1 MSRFKQRKGQKRTR
15 KFAFG
20 VGAALCAALLAVT
33 VAVAAPGGSSGS
45 SSSSSSNATTGSTT
59 PVSSVTPANT
69 TVNFFDYWVDTET
82 GLTNINSGNDYDS
95 KGINSGHSL
104 KFNYGKGSG
113 INKWTGSAATAS
125 FVSNTLVDGYPQI
138 AKGTYTVNGT
148 SGTVSSNESLAY
160 LFNDS
165 DVDSTGEAGATVS
178 GKRAYTNVSGL
189 FQKDSNGYYTYD
201 CTKNYALFVADD
213 ANTSGAFNVY
223 NIPGVN
229 GNFFPLTGSNGTAT
243 TSSSANVSTML
254 SNVFNISGTSMTAK
268 SLNGE
273 NTSSINH
280 HMGLSMDTTFS
291 QPVNGKVSSSQDM
304 TYSFS
309 GDDDV
314 WVYIDGVLVGDLGG
328 IHSAATLDINFATG
342 KVVINSGKTS
352 GSTSLE
358 TSTTLYD
365 LYKAAGKTSVTSWNG
380 STYADNTPHELKF
393 FYLERGAGASDMK
406 LSFNLETQV
415 ASDVMKYDDVGKA
428 LPGATFELYTAD
440 ENWSDSK
447 GTEGAS
453 PIAYGTTDSD
463 GKLTLKKASD
473 GSILSFDTEYNN
485 NKTAYYNLYETS
497 VPDGYQINT
506 YKEKCGHLKYVA
518 SSRDG
523 EVTGGVITAP
533 EVEVDGT
540 NYAQAWL
547 TGGMLSAKETI
558 TAEEDSYY
566 YATNTGAIDT
576 KKGTFKIDE
585 GATFAVVLRHD
596 SGTDNSEANW
606 HPVYGTPTSGYTIE
620 SGSGVSAA
628 IKAAQNS
635 DNNLAQVFEKGTTG
649 FYGVSLTDLPGDI
662 SKYVF
667 MMDSAAVAKGEADYT
682 VEVYHTT
689 ASSLAGATESNTY
702 PVYNGAS
709 TVVSSAN
716 VMQRQFATSV
726 NVTNIKNRIWV
737 GKTNSDGN
745 AVLGAKFSLYKADD
759 ITVAADGT
767 YKVKA
772 GKTAYDSLTV
782 SGKDAVYDTEG
793 FACFPDNGEKQAVL
807 EKGTYYL
814 VETEAP
820 SGYEVNNIATK
831 VIVDAMGVY
840 ADAGAK
846 DDGVHTVVSAGSLIT
861 SMAQYG
867 LSSGIDHTLTNV
879 TGTLQKG
886 TYSGDPTTIVSGIS
900 WGAVDTSAGSL
911 ALTLNRPTTDADTA
925 AAIANYPALWYVAFD
940 STTGKEVDSF
950 LWNDEG
956 IARMKVTQDYA
967 TTTAEIAGTTKS
979 ATKLGDLE
987 LNQLTSDTTA
997 VVYTDHHSAVKA
1009 DGPVAG
1015 QVTLDG
1021 RNWTDTDEFTFSLT
1035 PADDATKTAVSQKV
1049 VSGIVDTATATKPDS
1064 GSVADFSFANDS
1076 SDGKLGFNEAGE
1088 YKFNVTQTTV
1098 GADGVTVDTHV
1109 STVTYKVELG
1119 TDGALK
1125 VTSVAYDNSAATTD
1139 SDKAVEGKAAFTNSV
1154 PAKTASVTGADGKL
1168 TDIEGNLVGVGSQI
1182 TYTINWVNNAYET
1195 VDGQKVAQAATVTV
1209 TDELPEGVTYVS
1221 SDNSGT
1227 LGTDGKTVTWTLADQ
1242 AANASGQVTV
1252 TVTVNDKAIE
1262 TIENNATINVKD
1274 NSSYN
1279 STYNTTPS
1287 KVNVPKK
1294 TVSGVDANGKTKVG
1308 DELTYTVSFKL
1319 DEPAEAITVTDTV
1332 PTGTSY
1338 VAESAKCE
1346 TEGADATIKSESGTI
1361 SWSFDKLQAGTYTV
1375 SFKAKVTA
1383 DAVSQTDGVQNQ
1395 AEVQVGA
1402 NGSKLKSNKVTT
1414 PLATGDMDVKLV
1426 TNPTDTGDTFDVTV
1440 KLTDSDG
1447 NPISGKF
1454 GEGDSAV
1461 TFTDGELVIKDM
1473 GNGDTKTLSGLPA
1486 GATYTVTQTDVDGYT
1501 TTYTVNDSAV
1511 STATGKID
1519 STTAQHVVITD
1530 TLGKVATV
1538 ERNGSLVNA
1547 DGQLIGAGDVVTYE
1561 INWVNNATD
1570 DDGNLTKAT
1579 VTVTDAIPAGT
1590 ELVENS
1596 ISDKGTN
1603 TDGTITWNL
1612 GEQAAGASG
1621 TVSFKVKVTD
1631 AAVEGAVDNQASIT
1645 IGNNPAV
1652 DTNKTESKMPK
1663 KTVARLAAGSTTPGE
1678 AVTSGSKAAVGDTLV
1693 YNVSFTVPSDCD
1705 SLTVSD
1711 VVPTGTAYVAGS
1723 ADNDGS
1729 FDQATGIVTWNLGKQ
1744 TAGSTVNVS
1753 FKVTILASALTD
1765 TSSTVENTA
1774 KVKIGADGPEVSS
1787 NKVPTDIAEPV
1798 TPDAK
1803 DTPTVTKMMTG
1814 ADATEAFTF
1823 TMKAADDVTAAALE
1837 SGAITGTD
1845 MAKGTDDVWS
1855 VSKSTSATSFIK
1867 KNGTED
1873 VSFNNPTFKAPGVY
1887 KFNIT
1892 EVKGSVVGVT
1902 YDDHTYTV
1910 TYTVAATTDATKL
1923 TVTVATSA
1931 EDGGSQFTNAYS
1943 TSGSYGS
1950 LGGMRIVK
1958 TLTGRDLEADQ
1969 FEFTIEGNDDA
1980 STKKLTDSKLD
1991 STIKVKNAAL
2001 DDEGKSQVAVLSGLT
2016 FDTSDEGKTY
2026 TYKISETNAAGDG
2039 YTNDSTY
2046 WTAAISVHVAS
2057 DGSLYSVTAVKH
2069 YDASTKEITED
2080 AAEYSTEKDKVTALV
2095 NFANSYKGTGTLDG
2109 GESGKGPISVNKTL
2123 TGADM
2128 TAGEFKFDLS
2138 LLSNATDGAA
2148 ISVQTDATN
2157 AEAKAGEQ
2165 GAVKFDAIK
2174 YVVSDASAQT
2184 VDGALDLRWAVN
2196 NGYATK
2202 TKNTDGKTVY
2212 TLKYQVSEDTVG
2224 MPDGVITDSGTTAT
2238 VTVNVVDNGDGKLS
2252 PSVDY
2257 GAGNSSVEFK
2267 NTKLT
2272 GKTASVTRDGQA
2284 TTADGQL
2291 VSVGEQIT
2299 YTINWVNNAYITGT
2313 DGQKTAVAATVTVTD
2328 VLPAGLEFVSA
2339 SEGGTNSD
2347 GTVTWSIKADAGA
2360 HGSVTV
2366 TAEVT
2371 EAALTAGKVENTA
2384 EIKVNDNPSYKTD
2397 PNKVIVPAKTASGTS
2412 TDGSAKVGD
2421 ELTYAVKFEVP
2432 ADATEATV
2440 TDKVPTGTEY
2450 VDGSASEGGSLSNGT
2465 VTWKLTGLTPGSAV
2479 TVSFKAKITSAA
2491 VTTNQVENTAS
2502 VAVGPNGP
2510 SVNTN
2515 PVTTKV
2521 PTGDLTV
2528 KVENNGGNADDTFDV
2543 TVKITDPE
2551 GNPVSGTF
2559 GGHEFN
2565 NDGETTFTK
2574 KGGDTET
2581 LNDLPGGLTYTVTQ
2595 TGKDGYTTT
2604 YTVNGDPADPA
2615 KGTVDPES
2623 PATVVITNTYGK
2635 TASVERGGQTVSVN
2649 GQTVGAGETVTY
2661 NVNWVNNATA
2671 TVDGVKAPVAANVT
2685 VTDVLPDGV
2694 DFVEAAGAEY
2704 DETTRTLTWDLGEK
2718 KAGETGTVTVKV
2730 KVSET
2735 DLNGD
2740 SISNT
2745 AKVKLVN
2752 DKAGVSTEVPTNP
2765 SVIYVPKKSV
2775 SGTADDGSAKVG
2787 DELTYSIKFKAGAD
2801 GAATVTDVLPTGTE
2815 FVSATNNGSYNKDTN
2830 TVTWNLSNLSTA
2842 DTTTVSV
2849 TVKVT
2854 EAAVAYGNDGVS
2866 NQATIVV
2873 GKDGPAVKTN
2883 KINFNAKSG
2892 SLSIAKTVT
2901 ATEAVPAPADKEFTF
2916 TVALTDSKGT
2926 ALTGNY
2932 KYSGTTD
2939 GATTC
2944 EGYIAN
2950 GETIKLKANGSVT
2963 VADLPE
2969 GAKFTV
2975 TEASEAGFTTT
2986 YKVDGVAAETATGS
3000 IAANATS
3007 ALVVDNSYS
3016 ATPATVKGS
3025 TDLKFAKILAGRD
3038 WTSDD
3043 KFTFTIKAVTD
3054 GAPMPE
3060 KTAVEVTSEIA
3071 KSNDKVEFSFGDI
3084 ELTAPGTYEYTV
3096 TETGNTA
3103 TDVLSDQVPAKVTV
3117 VVTDDGKGVLSAKTT
3132 IENATFDNVAVVK
3145 TATFADKADSD
3156 EEATDVKVGD
3166 VLQYAIPWSN
3176 TTDAEAVIVV
3186 TDTLAEG
3193 LTLDETTLDSSASY
3207 DKASHTI
3214 TWTIKADKTESGT
3227 VGFRAT
3233 VNSAAVKTIET
3244 DGTASL
3250 ANTAKVSV
3258 EDNPNVTAT
3267 SKPFTSTVKT
3277 GEVDVSVVNKGGD
3290 PAKEFTVTVTV
3301 TDKGGNPVT
3310 GTFGGTTYD
3319 IDGKTTFTMKN
3330 GDDPT
3335 KLTGLPEGATVTVTQ
3350 TDEDGYT
3357 TTYTVNGGESTSD
3370 PAKATVDPKTPQK
3383 VVITNTYDDSIS
3395 KEVSTDDL
3403 FTKTLN
3409 GRDWT
3414 EADTVSFKITAETE
3428 GAPLPESTT
3437 VSVDG
3442 HAKSA
3447 KNGEAVKFGFGTI
3460 KYSYKDLDG
3469 VEYKDGKRTKDF
3481 VYNVFEIPGSTA
3493 GVSYDEHTAQLKVTV
3508 TDNGDGTMS
3517 AIAAVVT
3524 TTDAAF
3530 TNTFRS
3536 TVDYS
3541 ANGGVEVSK
3550 TVNGHAMTD
3559 GQFAYT
3565 VTADDKAAKKL
3576 GLDTDKH
3583 AYKVTAADDGNS
3595 SVIDLFNGKDV
3606 VFGPEDEGTYT
3617 FTIDETTAPEGSC
3630 YKHDSEQRT
3639 VTIEVA
3645 VDKSTGEVTVT
3656 TTAKKGEEVV
3666 ATSSVKSTDKPGSSA
3681 KITVPFESTYEAK
3694 GQIGGD
3700 GAEVNLEA
3708 TKTLTGRD
3716 MVAGEFSF
3724 VVNDVNGNQIATGTN
3739 AAASAGSAATV
3750 TFDKIEYS
3758 IESLKAAVEA
3768 GTATKVVDPTTSNA
3782 TFTMQYTVAEDTDGL
3797 ADKGVTGTATSFA
3810 ITVTVADNG
3819 DGTLTP
3825 SVAYPKDTTAL
3836 AFVNSYSSES
3846 APVSFAGT
3854 KVLSKEESLTRELK
3868 DGEFE
3873 FTIKATDE
3881 KGDPVEDKH
3890 LSELDSTT
3898 AKNDASHNVKFGE
3911 VTYTQDDLAGVAAD
3925 DNGTRTKTFYY
3936 EVSET
3941 IPEHADTSV
3950 TYDTTHKF
3958 TVVLTDDGKGHLT
3971 AVPVAEE
3978 GTVQGSDFCFTNTYR
3993 VTPKDSSITD
4003 DPAEGQ
4009 LAIKVAK
4016 TLNGRD
4022 MIADEFHFELI
4033 DEDGNPVASGSN
4045 DADGVVTF
4053 TYQRYEKAGTHNYT
4067 LREVVPAEDDQLGGI
4082 TYDDTTYKVT
4092 TTVTDNEDGTLAVTH
4107 VLYDAKGNVIADKDG
4122 KTATA
4127 SFENSYEPV
4136 STTAKLGAAK
4146 VLSGATLAKDQF
4158 TFTVTDEDGKVAA
4171 QAKNDASGQISFPEL
4186 TFTADDMVD
4195 ADGERVMTKTFTYKV
4210 AETNDAQANVTYDG
4224 TVYTANVTVTD
4235 DGKGQLS
4242 AQVSYEGDKTP
4253 VFNNIYN
4260 DSSKGGSNGN
4270 SNATTA
4276 VKTGDGVLQGLL
4288 TLIGAAMAA
4297 AAGTVAMN
4305 VRRKRNSMGK

>member
-33 VAVAAPGGSSGS
+33 VATPVAHASVLDDAANFLSGVGNSISNALSGSSNVNAAATTDSSSSGS
-45 SSSSSSNATTGSTT
+45 SAANINGPTETVSGTSVSDRVSVMDYEKLLGSLDVENSISTANIGRIWTDKSVSTTDLSDGYENGVTVKKADNSDFLTTLTAISSTSNLMSMSNTPLDIVLVLDASGSMNYSMSSDSTATTTSDSRIYALKQAANAFIDQIAAANDKVSDTNLQHKVSLVKFAGDDNSSVGNETYSSGGWGSSTKYNYSQTMMNLTTCSSDAATNMKAMINNISPGGATQAGYGMSHAKDELENNGRSNAKKIVIFFTDGTPTSSSSWEDAVASSAVTYANQMKTNGATIYGINILSGSDATSDPTSSSTSNVNKFMHAVSSNYPSATYTASSSSSGSGWRPGGSTT
-59 PVSSVTPANT
+59 
-69 TVNFFDYWVDTET
+69 
-82 GLTNINSGNDYDS
+82 
-95 KGINSGHSL
+95 
-104 KFNYGKGSG
+104 
-113 INKWTGSAATAS
+113 
-125 FVSNTLVDGYPQI
+125 
-138 AKGTYTVNGT
+138 TYTWNFGT
-148 SGTVSSNESLAY
+148 R
-160 LFNDS
+160 
-165 DVDSTGEAGATVS
+165 STA
-178 GKRAYTNVSGL
+178 
-189 FQKDSNGYYTYD
+189 
-201 CTKNYALFVADD
+201 
-213 ANTSGAFNVY
+213 
-223 NIPGVN
+223 
-229 GNFFPLTGSNGTAT
+229 
-243 TSSSANVSTML
+243 
-254 SNVFNISGTSMTAK
+254 
-268 SLNGE
+268 
-273 NTSSINH
+273 
-280 HMGLSMDTTFS
+280 
-291 QPVNGKVSSSQDM
+291 
-304 TYSFS
+304 
-309 GDDDV
+309 
-314 WVYIDGVLVGDLGG
+314 
-328 IHSAATLDINFATG
+328 
-342 KVVINSGKTS
+342 
-352 GSTSLE
+352 
-358 TSTTLYD
+358 
-365 LYKAAGKTSVTSWNG
+365 
-380 STYADNTPHELKF
+380 
-393 FYLERGAGASDMK
+393 
-406 LSFNLETQV
+406 
-415 ASDVMKYDDVGKA
+415 
-428 LPGATFELYTAD
+428 
-440 ENWSDSK
+440 
-447 GTEGAS
+447 
-453 PIAYGTTDSD
+453 TDSD
-463 GKLTLKKASD
+463 GNAINYFKTATSADELSEVFKDIEQQIVSDAGYPTKVTEGGADTSGYITFNDQLGDYMQVTDLSTLVYNGKIYTSTGKTTEGNVDTYAFEGEVSAGASKSNLNKIIIQVTRSTDLATGDKVVAMVPASLIPLHHYSVSLT
-473 GSILSFDTEYNN
+473 
-485 NKTAYYNLYETS
+485 NKTMTTDSTSPVVICYSSAVKSDALAKLADPDDAMKAYMKDNTDPTTGKVKFYSNKWSGKESGDAYAGFEPAEGNLY
-497 VPDGYQINT
+497 
-506 YKEKCGHLKYVA
+506 
-518 SSRDG
+518 
-523 EVTGGVITAP
+523 
-533 EVEVDGT
+533 
-540 NYAQAWL
+540 
-547 TGGMLSAKETI
+547 
-558 TAEEDSYY
+558 YY
-566 YATNTGAIDT
+566 YTSDTALYTDSSFTTQATT
-576 KKGTFKIDE
+576 IDE
-585 GATFAVVLRHD
+585 GATYYYKHSYYALKD
-596 SGTDNSEANW
+596 A
-606 HPVYGTPTSGYTIE
+606 TP
-620 SGSGVSAA
+620 
-628 IKAAQNS
+628 N
-635 DNNLAQVFEKGTTG
+635 
-649 FYGVSLTDLPGDI
+649 
-662 SKYVF
+662 
-667 MMDSAAVAKGEADYT
+667 ADYT
-682 VEVYHTT
+682 SATGTPNEVTEAIELPGST
-689 ASSLAGATESNTY
+689 AKIY
-702 PVYNGAS
+702 
-709 TVVSSAN
+709 
-716 VMQRQFATSV
+716 
-726 NVTNIKNRIWV
+726 
-737 GKTNSDGN
+737 SDGN
-745 AVLGAKFSLYKADD
+745 DISTDDSGYLYVKSGTPRLNFINTLYSTYNPPSDNVTKTATEVLNPTWKDSSSETVNSDTIVSYQGNNGMVSASQSTTLSGDDFVAVSKTLTGRDMADD
-759 ITVAADGT
+759 ETFGFTLTPDAAT
-767 YKVKA
+767 Q
-772 GKTAYDSLTV
+772 TAISNNELTLSTTSATV
-782 SGKDAVYDTEG
+782 SGAKAGTAAKANFGTATFTKPGTYNFTVEETSWNGNALPTDGTHNIQFDHHTATVQVVVSLD
-793 FACFPDNGEKQAVL
+793 DNGKL
-807 EKGTYYL
+807 
-814 VETEAP
+814 
-820 SGYEVNNIATK
+820 IA
-831 VIVDAMGVY
+831 
-840 ADAGAK
+840 
-846 DDGVHTVVSAGSLIT
+846 S
-861 SMAQYG
+861 
-867 LSSGIDHTLTNV
+867 
-879 TGTLQKG
+879 
-886 TYSGDPTTIVSGIS
+886 
-900 WGAVDTSAGSL
+900 
-911 ALTLNRPTTDADTA
+911 
-925 AAIANYPALWYVAFD
+925 
-940 STTGKEVDSF
+940 
-950 LWNDEG
+950 
-956 IARMKVTQDYA
+956 
-967 TTTAEIAGTTKS
+967 
-979 ATKLGDLE
+979 
-987 LNQLTSDTTA
+987 
-997 VVYTDHHSAVKA
+997 
-1009 DGPVAG
+1009 
-1015 QVTLDG
+1015 
-1021 RNWTDTDEFTFSLT
+1021 
-1035 PADDATKTAVSQKV
+1035 
-1049 VSGIVDTATATKPDS
+1049 
-1064 GSVADFSFANDS
+1064 
-1076 SDGKLGFNEAGE
+1076 
-1088 YKFNVTQTTV
+1088 
-1098 GADGVTVDTHV
+1098 
-1109 STVTYKVELG
+1109 STVNG
-1119 TDGALK
+1119 G
-1125 VTSVAYDNSAATTD
+1125 S
-1139 SDKAVEGKAAFTNSV
+1139 FTNGYI
-1154 PAKTASVTGADGKL
+1154 AKTASVDGQNVSAN
-1168 TDIEGNLVGVGSQI
+1168 GNLVGVGSQI

-1221 SDNSGT
+1221 SDNGGK
-1227 LGTDGKTVTWTLADQ
+1227 LGDDGKTVTWTLADQ

-1262 TIENNATINVKD
+1262 TIENTATINVKD

-1308 DELTYTVSFKL
+1308 DVLTYTVSFKL
-1319 DEPAEAITVTDTV
+1319 DEAAEAITVTDTV

-1338 VAESAKCE
+1338 VADSAKCD

-1361 SWSFDKLQAGTYTV
+1361 SWSFDKLLAGTYTV
-1375 SFKAKVTA
+1375 SFKVKVSA
-1383 DAVSQTDGVQNQ
+1383 DAVSQADGVQNQ
-1395 AEVQVGA
+1395 AEIQIGA

-1414 PLATGDMDVKLV
+1414 PLATGDLDVKLV

-1473 GNGDTKTLSGLPA
+1473 GNGVTKTLSGLPA
-1486 GATYTVTQTDVDGYT
+1486 GATYTVTQKSVDGYT

-1511 STATGKID
+1511 STATGKIS

-1538 ERNGSLVNA
+1538 ERNNTQVNA
-1547 DGQLIGAGDVVTYE
+1547 DGQLIGVGDTITYS

-1570 DDGNLTKAT
+1570 NGNPTKAT

-1603 TDGTITWNL
+1603 SDGTITWSL

-1711 VVPTGTAYVAGS
+1711 VVPTGTAYVADS

-1729 FDQATGIVTWNLGKQ
+1729 FDQATGAVTWNLGKQ

-1753 FKVTILASALTD
+1753 FKVTVLASALTD

-1774 KVKIGADGPEVSS
+1774 TVKIGADGPEVSS

-1823 TMKAADDVTAAALE
+1823 TMTAADDATAAALE

-1867 KNGTED
+1867 KNGTET

-1892 EVKGSVVGVT
+1892 EVKGSVDGVT

-1969 FEFTIEGNDDA
+1969 FEFTIVGNDDA

-2057 DGSLYSVTAVKH
+2057 DGSLYAVTAVRH
-2069 YDASTKEITED
+2069 FEASGKEITED
-2080 AAEYSTEKDKVTALV
+2080 AAEYSTEKGKVTALV

-2109 GESGKGPISVNKTL
+2109 GDSGKGPIAVNKTL

-2128 TAGEFKFDLS
+2128 TADEFKFDLS

-2148 ISVQTDATN
+2148 ISVQTGATN
-2157 AEAKAGEQ
+2157 AKAKAGEQ

-2202 TKNTDGKTVY
+2202 TKNTDVKTVY

-2224 MPDGVITDSGTTAT
+2224 MPDGVITDSDTTAT
-2238 VTVNVVDNGDGKLS
+2238 VTVNVVDNGDGTLS

-2257 GAGNSSVEFK
+2257 GTGNSSVEFK

-2299 YTINWVNNAYITGT
+2299 YTINWVNNAYTTVT
-2313 DGQKTAVAATVTVTD
+2313 DGTKTAAAATVTVTD
-2328 VLPAGLEFVSA
+2328 KLPAGLEFVSA
-2339 SEGGTNSD
+2339 SDGGTNSD
-2347 GTVTWSIKADAGA
+2347 GTVTWTVDAAAGA

-2366 TAEVT
+2366 TAKVT

-2384 EIKVNDNPSYKTD
+2384 EIKVGDNPSYKTD

-2412 TDGSAKVGD
+2412 ADGSAKVGD
-2421 ELTYAVKFEVP
+2421 TLTYTVKFEVP

-2450 VDGSASEGGSLSNGT
+2450 VDGSASEGGSLSDGS
-2465 VTWKLTGLTPGSAV
+2465 VTWKLTNLTPGSTV
-2479 TVSFKAKITSAA
+2479 TVSFQAKITSAA

-2502 VAVGPNGP
+2502 IKVGPNGP
-2510 SVNTN
+2510 SVKTN

-2559 GGHEFN
+2559 GGHEFDK
-2565 NDGETTFTK
+2565 DGTTTFTK
-2574 KGGDTET
+2574 KGGETET

-2595 TGKDGYTTT
+2595 TDKDGYTTT
-2604 YTVNGDPADPA
+2604 YTVNGTPADPA
-2615 KGTVDPES
+2615 TGTVDPEN

-2661 NVNWVNNATA
+2661 TINWVNNAFG
-2671 TVDGVKAPVAANVT
+2671 TVDGAKAPVAANVT

-2694 DFVEAAGAEY
+2694 DFVEATGAEY
-2704 DETTRTLTWDLGEK
+2704 YETTRTLTWNLGEK

-2730 KVSET
+2730 KVSDT
-2735 DLNGD
+2735 DANSD

-2765 SVIYVPKKSV
+2765 SVIDVPKKSV

-2801 GAATVTDVLPTGTE
+2801 GAATVTDVLPSGTE
-2815 FVSATNNGSYNKDTN
+2815 FVSATDGGSYSKDTN
-2830 TVTWNLSNLSTA
+2830 TVAWNLSNLSTA

-2892 SLSIAKTVT
+2892 KLSIAKTVT
-2901 ATEAVPAPADKEFTF
+2901 DTEAVPAPADKEFTF
-2916 TVALTDSKGT
+2916 TVALTDSKGA

-2932 KYSGTTD
+2932 KYAGTTD
-2939 GATTC
+2939 GTTAC

-2950 GETIKLKANGSVT
+2950 GGTIKLKANGSVT

-2975 TEASEAGFTTT
+2975 TESSEAGFATA
-2986 YKVDGVAAETATGS
+2986 YKVDGKTAETATGS
-3000 IAANATS
+3000 IAANGTS
-3007 ALVVDNSYS
+3007 AVVVDNSYS

-3060 KTAVEVTSEIA
+3060 ETAVEVTSETA

-3084 ELTAPGTYEYTV
+3084 QLTAPGTYEYAV

-3117 VVTDDGKGVLSAKTT
+3117 VVTDDGKGKLSAKTT
-3132 IENATFDNVAVVK
+3132 IENGTFDNVAVVK
-3145 TATFADKADSD
+3145 SATFADKTDSD

-3166 VLQYAIPWSN
+3166 VLEYAIPYSN
-3176 TTDAEAVIVV
+3176 TTGADATIVV

-3193 LTLDETTLDSSASY
+3193 LTLDETTLDSSAKY
-3207 DKASHTI
+3207 DKGTRTI
-3214 TWTIKADKTESGT
+3214 TWTIKAGQTESGT

-3233 VNSAAVKTIET
+3233 VNSAAVKTIAA

-3250 ANTAKVSV
+3250 ANSAKVSV
-3258 EDNPNVTAT
+3258 KDNPNVTAT
-3267 SKPFTSTVKT
+3267 SKPFTSKVKT

-3301 TDKGGNPVT
+3301 TDTLAEGLTLDENTLGSASYDERTRTITWTIKADKNESGTVDFRATVNSAAVKTIAADGSASLANTAKVSVKDNPKVTATSKPFTSTVKTGEVDVSVVNNGGDPAKEFTVTVAVTDKGGNPVT
-3310 GTFGGTTYD
+3310 GTFGDKTYD
-3319 IDGKTTFTMKN
+3319 NEGKTTFTMKD

-3350 TDEDGYT
+3350 TAEDGYT
-3357 TTYTVNGGESTSD
+3357 TTYTVNEGDSTST
-3370 PAKATVDPKTPQK
+3370 PANATVDPKTPQK

-3414 EADTVSFKITAETE
+3414 SADTARFKITAETE
-3428 GAPLPESTT
+3428 GAPMPESAIAT
-3437 VSVDG
+3437 VDG
-3442 HAKSA
+3442 NAKSA

-3460 KYSYKDLDG
+3460 KYSYKDLNG

-3481 VYNVFEIPGSTA
+3481 VYNVYEIPGSTA
-3493 GVSYDEHTAQLKVTV
+3493 GVTYDEHTAQLKVTV

-3517 AIAAVVT
+3517 AIAAFVT

-3617 FTIDETTAPEGSC
+3617 FTIDETTAPEDSG
-3630 YKHDSEQRT
+3630 YTHDSAQRT
-3639 VTIEVA
+3639 VTITVA

-3681 KITVPFESTYEAK
+3681 KITVPFESSYEAK
-3694 GQIGGD
+3694 GQIGGKD
-3700 GAEVNLEA
+3700 AKVNLEA

-3716 MVAGEFSF
+3716 MAEGEFSF
-3724 VVNDVNGNQIATGTN
+3724 VVADINGNQVATGSN
-3739 AAASAGSAATV
+3739 AKAAAGSAATV
-3750 TFDKIEYS
+3750 TFDTIEYS

-3768 GTATKVVDPTTSNA
+3768 GTATKVVDPETSNA
-3782 TFTMQYTVAEDTDGL
+3782 TFTMQYTVAEDTDSL
-3797 ADKGVTGTATSFA
+3797 PSGVTAGEKSFA
-3810 ITVTVADNG
+3810 ITVKVAD
-3819 DGTLTP
+3819 DGKGNLTP
-3825 SVAYPKDTTAL
+3825 EVTYPEGTTAL
-3836 AFVNSYSSES
+3836 AFTNSYSSES

-3854 KVLSKEESLTRELK
+3854 KVLHKADDSLTRELK
-3868 DGEFE
+3868 AGEFS
-3873 FTIKATDE
+3873 FTVTATDGGKLPE
-3881 KGDPVEDKH
+3881 
-3890 LSELDSTT
+3890 STT
-3898 AKNDASHNVKFGE
+3898 VTNDASGNVKFGT
-3911 VTYTQDDLAGVAAD
+3911 VTYTQADLDGVTAE
-3925 DNGTRTKTFYY
+3925 NGIRTKTFTY
-3936 EVSET
+3936 EVTESGT
-3941 IPEHADTSV
+3941 VAGV
-3950 TYDTTHKF
+3950 TNDDNTHTFK
-3958 TVVLTDDGKGHLT
+3958 VVLTEDTTKAKLEAVAEPDDGSISG
-3971 AVPVAEE
+3971 
-3978 GTVQGSDFCFTNTYR
+3978 DFTFKNTYS
-3993 VTPKDSSITD
+3993 VQPKDSSITD

-4022 MIADEFHFELI
+4022 MNADEFKFELV
-4033 DEDGNPVASGSN
+4033 DEAGNPVATGSN
-4045 DADGVVTF
+4045 DANGDVAFSYVT
-4053 TYQRYEKAGTHNYT
+4053 YDKAGTHNYT

-4082 TYDDTTYKVT
+4082 AYDDTTYKVT
-4092 TTVTDNEDGTLAVTH
+4092 TTVTDNGDGTLAVTH
-4107 VLYDAKGNVIADKDG
+4107 VLYDAKGNAIADKGG

-4146 VLSGATLAKDQF
+4146 VLSGATLVKDQF
-4158 TFTVTDEDGKVAA
+4158 TFTVTDENGKVVA
-4171 QAKNDASGQISFPEL
+4171 QAKNDATGQISFPEL

-4210 AETNDAQANVTYDG
+4210 AETNDAQANVTYDS
-4224 TVYTANVTVTD
+4224 TVFTANVTVTD

-4242 AQVSYEGDKTP
+4242 AKVSYEGDKTP
-4253 VFNNIYN
+4253 VFNNTYN